1 MNAGNAPVDMGSSA
15 HGPVVPW
22 DLAAERDTAMD
33 AASLSATRHPP
44 PSRAPQGTLLGG
56 RGGVARPDG
65 GGGPGGAWRRAGRGR
80 GAAGLLVAGALL
92 AMLAP
97 GARGAEGP
105 FATMAQPDEATP
117 VASSTLDIGRYVR
130 REKQGEQA
138 LAAALRERLRP
149 GYVPEDVVALL
160 SAEGFRCAGVNRTGI
175 WNTCS
180 YRIRVDGPG
189 VRSVLVLAKVRR
201 GPPPDFSVEFVPLKF

>member
-1 MNAGNAPVDMGSSA
+1 
-15 HGPVVPW
+15 
-22 DLAAERDTAMD
+22 MD
-33 AASLSATRHPP
+33 VATPSATRHLPP
-44 PSRAPQGTLLGG
+44 PPPRVPQGTLLGG
-56 RGGVARPDG
+56 REGVVRPDG
-65 GGGPGGAWRRAGRGR
+65 GGGGGPGLRRQSGRGR
-80 GAAGLLVAGALL
+80 GAVGMLAVGALL

-105 FATMAQPDEATP
+105 VVAAAQPDEAMP
-117 VASSTLDIGRYVR
+117 VASGTLDIGRYVR

-149 GYVPEDVVALL
+149 GYIPEDLVALL

-180 YRIRVDGPG
+180 YRIRVEGPQ

-201 GPPPDFSVEFVPLKF
+201 GPPPGFSVEFVPLKF